1 MSAALSISPFSG
13 FRLSGDRFRVGE
25 FYESAVV
32 HNDDGYWLCEV
43 YANQTV
49 DNCNCFL
56 KNPQAGL
63 FDLSFDGPVYLD
75 VYAWNGSQFVRGGY
89 LEERQFVYT
98 FGGTPIAF
106 KALGLRPAQYYGG
119 LIIEGLHTHDYWDVN
134 YQGVTGTI
142 RFNVS
147 QPFVLAGRAQSL
159 VNWSATNYRESASYG
174 EKEPALSA
182 NISGIVADDIRW
194 HVQPYEPPPPTARSI
209 EASPTRA
216 APAPAHGGFSSFRR
230 MEATR

>member
-13 FRLSGDRFRVGE
+13 FNLSGDRFRVGE
-25 FYESAVV
+25 FYESTVV
-32 HNDDGYWLCEV
+32 HNDYGDWLCKV
-43 YANQTV
+43 YANQSE
-49 DNCNCFL
+49 DNCNCFVRD
-56 KNPQAGL
+56 PQAGL

-75 VYAWNGSQFVRGGY
+75 VYAWNGTQFVRGGY

-106 KALGLRPAQYYGG
+106 KALGLRPAQYSGG
-119 LIIEGLHTHDYWDVN
+119 LIVEGLHTHDYWDVN
-134 YQGVTGTI
+134 WQGVTGTI

-147 QPFVLAGRAQSL
+147 QPFILAGRAQSL
-159 VNWSATNYRESASYG
+159 VNWSATNYRETASYV

-182 NISGIVADDIRW
+182 NISGIIADDIQWR
-194 HVQPYEPPPPTARSI
+194 VKPYEPPPTSARSV

-216 APAPAHGGFSSFRR
+216 ALAPAQDGFSSFRL
-230 MEATR
+230 EKTR